1 LDHRIIYHRR
11 QDRGGNRPDLTRSPH
26 RYHVGNQL
34 VPLTIMISNLYIFN
48 SQNKLHSYLS
58 NWNLL
63 TSRTNTDLDDWILVP
78 SADQLFSIQEHHSH
92 KVDNDIPYESV
103 AYSESIRES
112 YKRRSLAAKTNTA
125 TIPDSYTSHF
135 LIPDS
140 TSKKARA
147 HKPSAPF
154 TFSLPSSPHHKSS
167 SVQDLEDV
175 PDRPSSLEVYEL
187 EHQNHER
194 LAVELESTAEVWK
207 RIRGERYARTCSR
220 SRCRRPITMRNRRI
234 GRK

>member
-1 LDHRIIYHRR
+1 MESHVQFTVEQL
-11 QDRGGNRPDLTRSPH
+11 LELH
-26 RYHVGNQL
+26 RYWITELFITDGKTEEEIVEILHVHHIDI
-34 VPLTIMISNLYIFN
+34 T
-48 SQNKLHSYLS
+48 QNKLHSYLS

-78 SADQLFSIQEHHSH
+78 SADQLFSIQEDHSYE
-92 KVDNDIPYESV
+92 VDNDIPYESV

-112 YKRRSLAAKTNTA
+112 YKRRSLAAKTNPA
-125 TIPDSYTSHF
+125 TIPDSHSSHF

-154 TFSLPSSPHHKSS
+154 TFSLPSPAHHKSS
-167 SVQDLEDV
+167 SVQHLEDV
-175 PDRPSSLEVYEL
+175 PDRLSPLEVYESQP
-187 EHQNHER
+187 QNHER

-207 RIRGERYARTCSR
+207 RIRRERCARWVGF
-220 SRCRRPITMRNRRI
+220 I
-234 GRK
+234 

>member
-1 LDHRIIYHRR
+1 
-11 QDRGGNRPDLTRSPH
+11 
-26 RYHVGNQL
+26 
-34 VPLTIMISNLYIFN
+34 MSNVYIFN

-78 SADQLFSIQEHHSH
+78 SADQLFSIQEDHSH
-92 KVDNDIPYESV
+92 EVDYDFSYESI
-103 AYSESIRES
+103 AYSDSIRES
-112 YKRRSLAAKTNTA
+112 YKRRSLPALSTKMNPAP
-125 TIPDSYTSHF
+125 IPDTYSSHF

-147 HKPSAPF
+147 HEPSAPF
-154 TFSLPSSPHHKSS
+154 TYYSLSSPPHHKPF
-167 SVQDLEDV
+167 SVKHLEDV
-175 PDRPSSLEVYEL
+175 PDSPSSLEVYEI

-194 LAVELESTAEVWK
+194 LAVELENTAELWR
-207 RIRGERYARTCSR
+207 RIRKERFESTCFR
-220 SRCRRPITMRNRRI
+220 SQRSRRPITMRSRKV